1 MQTLNIQLPATM
13 YPVHIGAGLLSDTDL
28 WAASLPAGKLLVVSD
43 ENVAPLY
50 LDSLLGALEGRD
62 AEALLIPAGEAEKTF
77 ANWRRVTD
85 RLVELGALRD
95 ATVIAL
101 GGGVIGDLAGFAAA
115 SYMRG
120 IRFVQAPTTLLAQV
134 DASVGGKTAIN
145 HPAGKNLV
153 GAFHQ
158 PSAVII
164 DTETLNT
171 LPAREFRA
179 GMAEVVKYGA
189 IRDPE
194 YMDWLE
200 SHAASI
206 NGRAVADITAMIAR
220 SVENKAAVVSEDEK
234 EQGVRALLNFG
245 HTFAHAIETLT
256 GYERYL
262 HGEAVAIG
270 MVTAALLS
278 EQLGHC
284 PAGTAK
290 RLEVRLGA
298 FGLETA
304 WPPEVDADSAVNTM
318 AMDKKALDS
327 GLRLILL
334 RRIGEAFI
342 AKGCN
347 RRDILRAIESHTER
361 AV

>member
-1 MQTLNIQLPATM
+1 MQTLNIDCPGSA
-13 YPVHIGAGLLSDTDL
+13 YPVHLGAGLLCNDDL
-28 WAASLPAGKLLVVSD
+28 WPRLLPAGKLLIVSD

-50 LDSLLGALEGRD
+50 LNQLLQALGHRDVESLVL
-62 AEALLIPAGEAEKTF
+62 PAGEAEKSF
-77 ANWRRVTD
+77 DNWRGVTD
-85 RLVELGALRD
+85 RLVEIGALRD
-95 ATVIAL
+95 ATVVAL

-120 IRFVQAPTTLLAQV
+120 IRFVQVPTTLLAQV

-164 DTETLNT
+164 DTDTLDT
-171 LPAREFRA
+171 LPPREFRA
-179 GMAEVVKYGA
+179 GMAEVVKYGV
-189 IRDPE
+189 INDV
-194 YMDWLE
+194 DFFSWLE
-200 SHAASI
+200 EHADAI
-206 NGRAVADITAMIAR
+206 NQRREDTVVKMIAR
-220 SVENKAAVVSEDEK
+220 CVRNKAEVVREDEK
-234 EQGVRALLNFG
+234 ERGVRALLNFG

-270 MVTAALLS
+270 MLTATKMS
-278 EQLGHC
+278 EDLGAC
-284 PAGTAK
+284 PAGSGD
-290 RLEVRLGA
+290 RLEHLLA
-298 FGLETA
+298 DFGLPRD
-304 WPPEVDADSAVNTM
+304 WPSDISAGHAVESM

-327 GLRLILL
+327 GVRLVLISE
-334 RRIGEAFI
+334 IGQAYL
-342 AKGCN
+342 ATGCD
-347 RRDILRAIESHTER
+347 RHDIVRAIESHRER

>member
-1 MQTLNIQLPATM
+1 MQTLNIHLPAIS
-13 YPVHIGAGLLSDTDL
+13 YPVFIGAGLLDDADL
-28 WAASLPAGKLLVVSD
+28 WAGTLPAGKLLIVSD
-43 ENVAPLY
+43 DNVAPLY
-50 LDSLLGALEGRD
+50 LERLHLALGSRDSVSLV
-62 AEALLIPAGEAEKTF
+62 ISPGEAQKSF

-85 RLVELGALRD
+85 ALVKMGALRD

-120 IRFVQAPTTLLAQV
+120 IRFVQVPTTLLAQV

-145 HPAGKNLV
+145 HPAGKNLL

-179 GMAEVVKYGA
+179 GMAEVVKYGV
-189 IRDPE
+189 IRDDS
-194 YMDWLE
+194 YFAWLE
-200 SHAASI
+200 ENTTAI
-206 NGRAVADITAMIAR
+206 NERNEGVVAEMIAR
-220 SVENKAAVVSEDEK
+220 SVGNKAEVVGEDEK

-270 MVTAALLS
+270 MLTAARLS
-278 EQLGHC
+278 EDLGKC
-284 PAGTAK
+284 PAGICDRIET
-290 RLEVRLGA
+290 LLGN
-298 FGLETA
+298 FGLPLA
-304 WPPEVDADSAVNTM
+304 WPTEVSAENAVDTM

-327 GLRLILL
+327 GLRLILV
-334 RRIGEAFI
+334 EAMGKATI
-342 AKGCN
+342 ANDCN
-347 RRDILRAIESHTER
+347 RRDIVRAIESHMER

>member
-1 MQTLNIQLPATM
+1 M
-13 YPVHIGAGLLSDTDL
+13 
-28 WAASLPAGKLLVVSD
+28 SD

-50 LDSLLGALEGRD
+50 LDVLLRALGERTAD
-62 AEALLIPAGEAEKTF
+62 TLVISAGEAEKSF
-77 ANWRRVTD
+77 DNWRLVTD
-85 RLVELGALRD
+85 KLVEIGALRD

-145 HPAGKNLV
+145 HSAGKNLV

-158 PSAVII
+158 PTAVII
-164 DTETLNT
+164 DTDTLDT
-171 LPAREFRA
+171 LPPREFQA
-179 GMAEVVKYGA
+179 GMAEVVKYGV
-189 IRDPE
+189 IRDPA
-194 YMDWLE
+194 YFDWLE
-200 SHAASI
+200 SNADAI
-206 NGRAVADITAMIAR
+206 NGRDKAVVAEMIAL
-220 SVENKAAVVSEDEK
+220 SVGNKAEVVIEDEK

-256 GYERYL
+256 GYERFL

-270 MVTAALLS
+270 MLTATRLS
-278 EQLGHC
+278 EGLGVC
-284 PAGTAK
+284 TDGTGK
-290 RLEVRLGA
+290 RLETLLEK
-298 FGLETA
+298 FGLETG
-304 WPPEVDADSAVNTM
+304 WPPEVSAENAVSSM

-327 GLRLILL
+327 GLRLILIESL
-334 RRIGEAFI
+334 GKAII
-342 AKGCN
+342 ANDCD
-347 RRDILRAIESHTER
+347 RRDIVRAIESHMER